1 MSDKPATNRRS
12 FLKWAGF
19 GAAGT
24 VAAVAT
30 SSTAAAD
37 ETVNADG
44 SARYSE
50 TDHVKKVYEL
60 AKF

>member
-1 MSDKPATNRRS
+1 MSDKPTTNRRS
-12 FLKWAGF
+12 FLKWVGF

-24 VAAVAT
+24 VAAVAAST
-30 SSTAAAD
+30 TAAAD
-37 ETVNADG
+37 EVNPDG

-60 AKF
+60 SKF